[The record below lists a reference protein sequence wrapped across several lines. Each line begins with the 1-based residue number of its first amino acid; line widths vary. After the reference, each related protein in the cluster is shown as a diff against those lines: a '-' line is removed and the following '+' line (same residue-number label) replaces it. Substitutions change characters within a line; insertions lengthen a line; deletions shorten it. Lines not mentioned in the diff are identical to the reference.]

1 MKCSNITYVQIVDVE
16 VVAAMD
22 LKVII
27 CPTRPEVL
35 LGMRWMVRSIG
46 VLMIVLAVTAGLLK
60 QFAVGLPM
68 LLTTMSALR
77 TTDRKSVV

>member
-27 CPTRPEVL
+27 CPTRPEVPIPEPAGRL
-35 LGMRWMVRSIG
+35 VIFKTMVDTGPKMALANIG
-46 VLMIVLAVTAGLLK
+46 GSQIK
-60 QFAVGLPM
+60 
-68 LLTTMSALR
+68 ALR
-77 TTDRKSVV
+77 TILGT